1 MKTYLRTSVISP
13 QRWSKM
19 AFQVPPEIQEKLNN
33 FEQLKS
39 QLQMIMS
46 QRGEMEAR
54 KKEMDAS
61 IDALEGSKDEDVF
74 KKVGDILVK
83 VSDKDKLVGEL
94 KEESETLGV
103 RVNSLETQ
111 EKSAKELYEKLGQ
124 ELNEALKG

>member
-1 MKTYLRTSVISP
+1 
-13 QRWSKM
+13 M

-54 KKEMDAS
+54 TKEMDAS
-61 IDALEGSKDEDVF
+61 IDALEVSKDEDVF